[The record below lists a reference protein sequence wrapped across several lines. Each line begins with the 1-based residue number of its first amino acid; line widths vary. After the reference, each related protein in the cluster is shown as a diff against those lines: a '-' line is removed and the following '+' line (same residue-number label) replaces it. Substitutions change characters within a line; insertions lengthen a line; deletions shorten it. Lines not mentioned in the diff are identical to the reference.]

1 MLATLPELSG
11 KHGIRTDARRAPGL
25 LRQPGRSPYLDTL
38 VITGGFFC
46 ARKLPFFVMAAT
58 FFARFSSNSVSEALG
73 IDKAPTMW

>member
-1 MLATLPELSG
+1 MYMHLSIHLYIYRR
-11 KHGIRTDARRAPGL
+11 KQSEKRAPGL

-38 VITGGFFC
+38 VITGGFFR

-58 FFARFSSNSVSEALG
+58 FFALFLRPFVSEALG